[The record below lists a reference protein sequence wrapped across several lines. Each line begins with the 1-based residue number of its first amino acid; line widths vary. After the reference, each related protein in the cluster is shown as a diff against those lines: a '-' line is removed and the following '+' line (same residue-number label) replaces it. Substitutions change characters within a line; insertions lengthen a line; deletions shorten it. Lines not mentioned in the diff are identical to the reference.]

1 MVEARKAQ
9 DDGSHADYPN
19 EPGPSEAPTPVIT
32 FRDVSHRYRMLDDR
46 RKVVLDAVNLNL
58 FDGERIALV
67 GANGAGKSTLLKLI
81 AGLERPTEG
90 DIHVLGQNTRDVSPE
105 RLADDIALI
114 TQTPQRM
121 FIEDSIRR
129 DVGYYLKARNVP
141 DADARV
147 SQILDDFGLTELAER
162 DGRLLSGGQMRRA
175 SLAIGA
181 GMRPTVMLLD
191 EPTSSL
197 DRSNRRQI
205 VEMLGTLERWVKT
218 VIIATHDM
226 EMVAEWAERIIV
238 LREGRVIADAP
249 PETIF
254 GDTGLVERARIRPPQ
269 VIALSNALDIHP
281 VRLSVDAFIDYLM
294 GDKAAE
300 GQKAEA
306 DVR

>member
-1 MVEARKAQ
+1 MVISIQGVDFTYPGGEAA
-9 DDGSHADYPN
+9 AL
-19 EPGPSEAPTPVIT
+19 
-32 FRDVSHRYRMLDDR
+32 RD
-46 RKVVLDAVNLNL
+46 LNL
-58 FDGERIALV
+58 EVPQGEFMALV
-67 GANGAGKSTLLKLI
+67 GNNGSGKTSLCKLLTGLIPHFFQGDLIGSVKVAGLQVRETRVAELARHVGYVYQDFENQLLKPQV
-81 AGLERPTEG
+81 LE
-90 DIHVLGQNTRDVSPE
+90 DVAFAPLNFGKADYRE
-105 RLADDIALI
+105 RAAE
-114 TQTPQRM
+114 T
-121 FIEDSIRR
+121 
-129 DVGYYLKARNVP
+129 
-141 DADARV
+141 
-147 SQILDDFGLTELAER
+147 LDLLGLTYLR
-162 DGRLLSGGQMRRA
+162 DRIIWELSGGEQHLVA
-175 SLAIGA
+175 LAGA
-181 GMRPTVMLLD
+181 LALRPEIVVVD

-205 VEMLGTLERWVKT
+205 VEMLGALERWVKT

-238 LREGRVIADAP
+238 LRQGRVIADAP

-294 GDKAAE
+294 GDKAAD